1 MRILA
6 ERAREIALLLLVGFI
21 ITVLSVAIFSNL
33 KGFESGFRDIL
44 AEIWRGIVILFFV
57 GVSLGTLYGIVLIR
71 QHAKVRVVRPG
82 PHGQAQALIVQERKG
97 LLRVEQRIEQ
107 LNTAQTQMDPVQQI
121 ELLHQIMKVAAASA
135 TSDQRML
142 AMLAKQQQQ
151 TVPQIE
157 PPRKLEDE
165 QDELPT
171 NVRYEEVRDQV
182 PKGHILVGIGRHG
195 LETKEK
201 AVGACTWIVG
211 LSGTGKTST
220 TVLRVEERA
229 ADGHAFLGGDPHWF
243 KDDSLYHA
251 VYEHLDG
258 TPGPYQ
264 SRFLLPMAKDAKQ
277 FKVVLQ
283 AFVNEFNARKSG
295 QRPKPWK
302 PITLLIDEV
311 GAWMDPTTEEEEEIK
326 AMLPTIAR
334 ICGQEARNFLMG
346 GIFISQQATGLAWL
360 RKMALMVLV
369 HQLLMENEKLLAVN
383 GDKEAAQAMKFWPI
397 GRTYVYGVGFQEGP
411 RTVQQPYF
419 GGPKTEHP
427 ATYPNGPYVEADS
440 SFSRER
446 SRNTGPLPM
455 APTNDLNEPENTVPT
470 FFEESPV
477 DGPML
482 GPNDWRFDAEQE
494 AEFLRRYRKKPQ
506 AVKDILRQMNHGQ
519 GLSNRY
525 AKYAGWL
532 LEREGLRG

>member
-1 MRILA
+1 MSNLKFK
-6 ERAREIALLLLVGFI
+6 EMLLLLVVGTPLLI
-21 ITVLSVAIFSNL
+21 LLLAIFTNMEAFHSVL
-33 KGFESGFRDIL
+33 G
-44 AEIWRGIVILFFV
+44 EIHTAIDTIALGLWDGIIILFFTGLALGVAYGVIRLRQMSRAQVV
-57 GVSLGTLYGIVLIR
+57 GPGRHG
-71 QHAKVRVVRPG
+71 HA
-82 PHGQAQALIVQERKG
+82 QQALIVNEGKG
-97 LLRVEQRIEQ
+97 VQRIEHLQ
-107 LNTAQTQMDPVQQI
+107 NSAMDPAAQI
-121 ELLHQIMKVAAASA
+121 ELLHQIMKVSAASA
-135 TSDQRML
+135 MSDQRLL
-142 AMLAKQQQQ
+142 ALLAKQQQQ
-151 TVPQIE
+151 TTVQQIE
-157 PPRKLEDE
+157 PPKEE
-165 QDELPT
+165 PQDELPT
-171 NVRYEEVRDQV
+171 NVRYEEVRGQV
-182 PKGHILVGIGRHG
+182 PRGHILVGIGRHG

-201 AVGACTWIVG
+201 AVGACVWIVG

-243 KDDSLYHA
+243 KDDSLFHA
-251 VYEHLDG
+251 VYERLDG
-258 TPGPYQ
+258 QPGPYQ

-277 FKVVLQ
+277 FKAVLQ
-283 AFVNEFNARKSG
+283 AFVNEFNARKGG
-295 QRPKPWK
+295 QRLKPWK

-369 HQLLMENEKLLAVN
+369 HQLLMKSEKELACN
-383 GDKEAAQAMKFWPI
+383 GDMAVVESMKTWPI

-419 GGPKTEHP
+419 ATPKSDSP
-427 ATYPNGPYVEADS
+427 ATYPNGPYVEADAT
-440 SFSRER
+440 FSREQA
-446 SRNTGPLPM
+446 RNTGPLPTSPKIDVD
-455 APTNDLNEPENTVPT
+455 ADAETVPDVLMNG
-470 FFEESPV
+470 PD

-482 GPNDWRFDAEQE
+482 GPNDLVFSAEQE
-494 AEFLRRYRKKPQ
+494 AEFLRLHQKFPQ
-506 AVKDILRQMNHGQ
+506 AVKNTLRLMNNGR